1 MEPNLPNNCYA
12 CNRTCINSKAGCL
25 PFEWH
30 GYGDTSSIYI
40 RPSILSFSLF
50 TTPITPCRIR
60 CFLFYHIIPPLSSYK
75 QSLYHSSMANYETR
89 ANAQRVLR
97 SYNWVTLL
105 YTLDAISTNSS
116 FGFCLINVVKI
127 GDSWAGC
134 IDHIISKR
142 RIVINCENSNKLQ

>member
-1 MEPNLPNNCYA
+1 VVAWTWKGVIRRLTCTNAARTDTMEPNLPNNCYA

-105 YTLDAISTNSS
+105 YSRCNFYEFSLWFLFDKC
-116 FGFCLINVVKI
+116 G
-127 GDSWAGC
+127 
-134 IDHIISKR
+134 
-142 RIVINCENSNKLQ
+142 